1 MKTVKEKALEI
12 AQIMQDL
19 KGENV
24 TVLDVSRLNSWTD
37 FFIIVT
43 VNSSTHSSG
52 LKKQIKD
59 YVKEND
65 MEITDSSVTLSM
77 YHGTKSLTI
86 QEEL

>member
-12 AQIMQDL
+12 AQIMKDL

-52 LKKQIKD
+52 LRKEIKD

-65 MEITDSSVTLSM
+65 MEQNGLKKVQNQQILQK
-77 YHGTKSLTI
+77 H
-86 QEEL
+86 